1 MNKVYIILVNY
12 KKYSDTIECLE
23 SILKNHYSNFQVLI
37 IDNSPDLIS
46 STHLIKWFNNQ
57 YGPVSTLFEDLVY
70 PINDKPVSYVSLT
83 EAEFKNESKTYPEP
97 ILLIKAQNRGFAAA
111 NNLALNYLLKTR
123 RQGDFIWILNND
135 TVISKN
141 CLVDL
146 VDFYSSGNNYDKL
159 IGAKLMH
166 YNNRNHL
173 QAIAANYNK
182 WLGITNHIG
191 DGEIDAG
198 QYDNYEI
205 KKTNYIVGASMFLPF
220 EFLQKSGLLNEE
232 YFLFY
237 EELDWLLSA
246 AKHNLSC
253 AIQSKAIVYHKEGST
268 ISGSKNNKN
277 MDVADYYIN
286 VNRIKFT
293 LIWYPACL
301 FSVSLGVAYS
311 LFKRLVQFR
320 FKLVSRILKAIF
332 SLKLNNG

>member
-23 SILKNHYSNFQVLI
+23 SILKNHYSNFQVLL

-46 STHLIKWFNNQ
+46 STFLKKWFSNE
-57 YGPVSTLFEDLVY
+57 YGQVSTLFEDLVY
-70 PINDKPVSYVSLT
+70 PINDDPISYVSLT
-83 EAEFKNESKTYPEP
+83 ETEFQNESKIYTEQ

-111 NNLALNYLLKTR
+111 NNVALNYLLKVG
-123 RQGDFIWILNND
+123 QEGDFIWILNND
-135 TVISKN
+135 TVISKS
-141 CLVDL
+141 CLDNL
-146 VDFYSSGNNYDKL
+146 VGFYSSGDHYDKL

-166 YNNRNHL
+166 YNNKNHL

-182 WLGITNHIG
+182 WLGVTKHIG
-191 DGEIDAG
+191 DGEMDTG
-198 QYDNYEI
+198 QYDKYEI
-205 KKTNYIVGASMFLPF
+205 KETNYIVGASMFLPF
-220 EFLQKSGLLNEE
+220 GYLQKTGLFNEE

-246 AKHNLSC
+246 AKYNLSY
-253 AIQSKAIVYHKEGST
+253 AIQYKAIVYHKEGST

-293 LIWYPACL
+293 LKWYPACL

-311 LFKRLVQFR
+311 LLKRLLQLR
-320 FKLVSRILKAIF
+320 FKLVARILKAIF
-332 SLKLNNG
+332 SLKVNKG